1 MNITDASGNPLGG
14 EVPDVTEAKAVG
26 NTLLVELLTAQ
37 EMLNTNLHISD
48 NEDVQGNAHQAY
60 ILDIGPM
67 VDADKYGFA
76 VGDRFILSGGAVP
89 CPESL
94 GNHRRQVIVDPHS
107 VKAVLVEDK

>member
-1 MNITDASGNPLGG
+1 MTITDASGNPMGG
-14 EVPDVTEAKAVG
+14 EVPEVAQAKAVG

-48 NEDVQGNAHQAY
+48 DEVQGNAHQGY

-67 VDADKYGFA
+67 VDCEKYGFE

-107 VKAVLVEDK
+107 IKAVLVEDK